1 MEKYSS
7 QKVLQTYKLYFDVD
21 LLSLNFTWDVCSQIT
36 HERRYQS
43 EVV

>member
-21 LLSLNFTWDVCSQIT
+21 LLSINFIWDVCSQIT